1 MAQFASPQEQ
11 RLFDEAVAGVEKA
24 RRARQVHELQ
34 RRIRQVRQLGLA
46 AYYKHPDA
54 WQWEFEN
61 AASDVSSMT
70 DLPKAEKL
78 VSDGRAALTRG
89 DSSHHQAHHR
99 AAVAVDARRRAD
111 AQARPRL
118 EPEVS

>member
-46 AYYKHPDA
+46 AYYKHPDV
-54 WQWEFEN
+54 WQWEFET

-70 DLPKAEKL
+70 DLPRAEKL
-78 VSDGRAALTRG
+78 VSDGRAAMTRG
-89 DSSHHQAHHR
+89 DSATIKRITEQLWR
-99 AAVAVDARRRAD
+99 LMPAD
-111 AQARPRL
+111 AQTRKLGHDSSLR
-118 EPEVS
+118 